1 MTAIRLSAAQSVRLA
16 IAVAAVIAA
25 IAVPPLLSPS
35 LLDIL
40 VLSAIYSILAIGLDI
55 LMGYTGLDSLGQA
68 AFFGLAAYSLGI
80 LTVKHDTNW
89 FLAAAVGLGACVLL
103 AATFGLLAVR
113 VRGLY
118 FLLIT
123 LALGQLLWGGVQ
135 RWGALTGG
143 FNGLNGVTAPT
154 DRLTDP
160 VDFAYLALA
169 VFAIFLLILRLIV
182 SSPFGLALRGCRDQ
196 ELRMRTLG
204 FRPYWIKWLA
214 FIIAAIAAGVAGL
227 LNASYTSFVSPSD
240 ISLQTSFVIMLMVI
254 VGGAGSIYGAVIG
267 AIVITVLQYEL
278 SVYSPEW
285 WLTILG
291 VIYMATTVFLP
302 KGVMGFLGDT
312 PQLLGRALL
321 RFKTTSPVE
330 DQFDL
335 EAADGIPP
343 AQAPTPT
350 PTPDQPAMHAGFIT
364 AREPGPLEAA
374 GASTD
379 RQEVLALS
387 GIGKT
392 FGGFAALTDVTLQFW
407 EGERTA
413 IIGPNGAGKTT
424 LFNVITGLER
434 SSAGAIRLFGDDV
447 TKQPPATRPA
457 LGMARTFQV
466 TKLFLPLTVMDNLIL
481 GVLGWTARGEQ
492 YTMWRPTKQIR
503 SLRERAEE
511 ELERTGLIDYRNVV
525 VSELSYGH
533 QKQLDIALALASSP
547 KLLLLDEPTAGLSE
561 SEAHRMAAIVEQ
573 LPEHITV
580 LIIEHNLDVVFRL
593 TNRTIV
599 LEHGHVLMDGPQET
613 VRESEEVRRIY
624 FGTAVA

>member
-1 MTAIRLSAAQSVRLA
+1 MTALRLSAAQSARLT
-16 IAVAAVIAA
+16 IAVAAIIAA
-25 IAVPPLLSPS
+25 IVVPPLLSPS

-40 VLSAIYSILAIGLDI
+40 VLSAIYSILAIGLDV

-89 FLAAAVGLGACVLL
+89 FLAAAVGLVACVIL

-169 VFAIFLLILRLIV
+169 VFAIFLLVLRLIV

-214 FIIAAIAAGVAGL
+214 FIIAAVAAGVAGL

-267 AIVITVLQYEL
+267 AVVITVLQYEL

-302 KGVMGFLGDT
+302 KGVMGFLGNA

-321 RFKTTSPVE
+321 RLKAAGPVE
-330 DQFDL
+330 DSFDL
-335 EAADGIPP
+335 EAAGGIPP
-343 AQAPTPT
+343 AQV
-350 PTPDQPAMHAGFIT
+350 PTPDHPAEHAGFIA
-364 AREPGPLEAA
+364 ARESGPLENPAA
-374 GASTD
+374 SSD

-387 GIGKT
+387 GIGKS
-392 FGGFAALTDVTLQFW
+392 FGGFSALTDVTLKFW

-434 SSAGAIRLFGDDV
+434 SSAGAIRLFGVDV
-447 TKQPPATRPA
+447 TRQPPSTRPA

-492 YTMWRPTKQIR
+492 YTMWRPTRQIR

-561 SEAHRMAAIVEQ
+561 SEARRMAAIVEQ

-599 LEHGHVLMDGPQET
+599 LEHGQVLMDGPQET

>member
-1 MTAIRLSAAQSVRLA
+1 MTTMRLSAVQSARLA

-25 IAVPPLLSPS
+25 ITVPPLLSPS

-89 FLAAAVGLGACVLL
+89 FLAAAVGLGACLLL

-154 DRLTDP
+154 QRLTDP

-169 VFAIFLLILRLIV
+169 VFAIFLLVLRLIV

-204 FRPYWIKWLA
+204 FRPYWLKWLA
-214 FIIAAIAAGVAGL
+214 FIIAAIAASVAGL

-267 AIVITVLQYEL
+267 AVVITVLQYEL

-302 KGVMGFLGDT
+302 KGVMGFLGNT
-312 PQLLGRALL
+312 PQLLSRALL
-321 RFKTTSPVE
+321 RLRASAPVE
-330 DQFDL
+330 DPFDL
-335 EAADGIPP
+335 EAADGVPP
-343 AQAPTPT
+343 AQAV
-350 PTPDQPAMHAGFIT
+350 TPDHPAEHAGFIA
-364 AREPGPLEAA
+364 ARESGPPETA
-374 GASTD
+374 GARSN

-387 GIGKT
+387 GIGKS
-392 FGGFAALTDVTLQFW
+392 FGGFSALTDVTLKFW

-434 SSAGAIRLFGDDV
+434 SSAGTIRLFDTDV
-447 TKQPPATRPA
+447 TRQPPSTRPA

-492 YTMWRPTKQIR
+492 YTMWRPTRQIR

-511 ELERTGLIDYRNVV
+511 ELERTGLTDYRNVV

-573 LPEHITV
+573 LPQHITV

-599 LEHGHVLMDGPQET
+599 LEHGQVLMDGPQET